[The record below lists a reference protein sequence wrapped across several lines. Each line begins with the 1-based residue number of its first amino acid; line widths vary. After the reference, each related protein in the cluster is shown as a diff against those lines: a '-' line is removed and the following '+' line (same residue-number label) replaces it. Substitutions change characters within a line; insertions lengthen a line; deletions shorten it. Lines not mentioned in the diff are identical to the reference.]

1 MQCVDIRKI
10 IVLLFK
16 KIILEMK
23 EMCILG
29 KEDTG
34 LSYTKMLIILKGIGH
49 DFR

>member
-16 KIILEMK
+16 KNHFRDERH
-23 EMCILG
+23 CFLG

-34 LSYTKMLIILKGIGH
+34 LSYTKMLIILKPV
-49 DFR
+49 